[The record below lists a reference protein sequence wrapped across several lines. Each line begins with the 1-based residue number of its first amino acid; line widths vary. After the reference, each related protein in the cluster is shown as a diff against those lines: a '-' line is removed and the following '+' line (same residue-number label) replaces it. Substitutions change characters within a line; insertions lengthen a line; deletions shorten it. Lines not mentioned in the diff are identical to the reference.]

1 MERTLIIV
9 KPDAVERRLVGEII
23 QRLEKKA
30 LKIIGLKLEKLARE
44 TVEKHYEEH
53 RERPFFGELVEF
65 MSGGPV
71 VLLAVEGPGAV
82 AVCRKLV
89 GATAAYEADPGSIRG
104 DLGLS
109 KQFNLV
115 HASDSLRA
123 AERELSLF
131 FEEREIEEYTL
142 PDEAWW

>member
-89 GATAAYEADPGSIRG
+89 GATAAYEADPGSLRG

>member
-53 RERPFFGELVEF
+53 RERPFFEELVEF

-89 GATAAYEADPGSIRG
+89 GATAAYEADPGSLRG